1 VKVRI
6 KNTPDQREVDG
17 IKLDRFEP
25 GAAYEVSSSIGSWL
39 VAEGYA
45 LPEMRRDPLTPD
57 TRVRAFEGQERRHPG
72 ATDRASSAGQ
82 RNSSFIRS

>member
-25 GAAYEVSSSIGSWL
+25 GGAYEVSSSIGSWL

-57 TRVRAFEGQERRHPG
+57 TSVRAFEGQERRHPRE
-72 ATDRASSAGQ
+72 TDRARSAGQ
-82 RNSSFIRS
+82 RNCFIRS